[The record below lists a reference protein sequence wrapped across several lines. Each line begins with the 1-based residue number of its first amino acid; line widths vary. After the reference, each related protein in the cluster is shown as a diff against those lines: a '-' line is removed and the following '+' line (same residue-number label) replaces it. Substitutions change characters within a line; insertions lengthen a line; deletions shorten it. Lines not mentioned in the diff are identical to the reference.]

1 MDTAYSVYREILI
14 WDNKN
19 RRAQII
25 KKQKHTLATALIT
38 LTVLTILTIA
48 IVVVGTTITPQAR
61 SEAPRIKYYTT
72 ITVSSSD
79 SLTDIAENF
88 MTGEYTNIDEYINEI
103 CQINHIY
110 DANSIRIGDQ
120 LIIPYYSS
128 DFKQ

>member
-25 KKQKHTLATALIT
+25 KKQKHILVTSIASLAFLTL
-38 LTVLTILTIA
+38 LTIA
-48 IVVVGTTITPQAR
+48 VVFVGTTITPQAR
-61 SEAPRIKYYTT
+61 TESPRIKYYTT
-72 ITVSSSD
+72 LTVGASD
-79 SLTDIAENF
+79 SLYDISEKY
-88 MTGEYTNIDEYINEI
+88 MSGEYTDVNDFMNEI

-110 DANSIRIGDQ
+110 DADHLQVGTQI
-120 LIIPYYSS
+120 IIPYYSS

>member
-25 KKQKHTLATALIT
+25 KKQKHILIT
-38 LTVLTILTIA
+38 SIASLTFLTLLTIA
-48 IVVVGTTITPQAR
+48 VVVMGTTITPQAR
-61 SEAPRIKYYTT
+61 TESPRIKYYTT
-72 ITVSSSD
+72 LTVNSSD
-79 SLTDIAENF
+79 SLYDISEKY
-88 MTGEYTNIDEYINEI
+88 MSGEYTDVNDFMNEI

-110 DANSIRIGDQ
+110 DADNLEAGSQI
-120 LIIPYYSS
+120 IIPYYSS